1 MPRYTRPAGE
11 FALVAAGLI
20 VAVFIIAASVATSV
34 DHKVA
39 EAVNRVGDPIISV
52 RLTAD

>member
-11 FALVAAGLI
+11 FVLVAAGLI
-20 VAVFIIAASVATSV
+20 VAVFIVAASVATSV

-39 EAVNRVGDPIISV
+39 DAVNRIGSPIVAV
-52 RLTAD
+52 RAD